1 VNPFQRVAVACV
13 IASLQH
19 LAAAGEKTPPR
30 VYVNRL
36 KRIPN
41 PTPLLADYPL
51 LVKPVK
57 DVIHYEAPALV
68 DDEGADLS
76 VRAWRFCYNARGVIE
91 IPNRLRSDRTALIV
105 VHPWGIDDGQ
115 GWKTPE
121 PAGVAFQCTPIKNAL
136 CRKHVQT
143 VVNPLVQSLRKQVKL
158 VMYSLP
164 GKEDPIRRKLYRS
177 YRSRTTAALRKQG
190 QEELEAK
197 LKSFRYEGKPLPKQI
212 TLGGKRPVT
221 ADYFAQFP
229 GLDAGPKYNHAGFWD
244 QPIPVMKDIDVGLND
259 VVCYDAEGYA
269 ALKTFLKSQGVRHV
283 LLCGYNTDMCV
294 CKTTAGYENLRNDF
308 NVFLIGDAT
317 LATFPA
323 NATPAAATNAAVSFA
338 SLNLLITQVSWIR
351 GPRTTVSTQRRTA
364 P

>member
-1 VNPFQRVAVACV
+1 MNRLPSLLLVCV
-13 IASLQH
+13 IAFPPHFAS
-19 LAAAGEKTPPR
+19 AGDKSSPR

-41 PTPLLADYPL
+41 PKPLLADYPL
-51 LVKPVK
+51 FVQPVK
-57 DVIHYEAPALV
+57 DVAHFAAPTLV
-68 DDEGADLS
+68 DDDGANLA
-76 VRAWRFCYNARGVIE
+76 VRAWRWSYNARGVIE
-91 IPNRLRSDRTALIV
+91 IPNRLRGDRTALIV

-136 CRKHVQT
+136 CRKHVRT

-177 YRSRTTAALRKQG
+177 FRARTTAAARKQG
-190 QEELEAK
+190 REELAAK
-197 LKSFRYEGKPLPKQI
+197 LKSFDYSGQPLPKQI
-212 TLGGKRPVT
+212 KLTGKRPVT

-229 GLDAGPKYNHAGFWD
+229 GLDAGAKYNHAGFWE
-244 QPIPVMKDIDVGLND
+244 QPIPVMKDIDVGLDD
-259 VVCYDAEGYA
+259 VVIYDAEGYA
-269 ALKTFLKSQGVRHV
+269 ALKKFLKAQGVRHV

-323 NATPAAATNAAVSFA
+323 NSTPAAATNAAVSFA

-351 GPRTTVSTQRRTA
+351 VD
-364 P
+364 